1 MCAGIFLQSLLG
13 MSVATVACFPRT
25 TAVGCRNYS
34 CYSFDSFSLEYV
46 KCEVIFCLEINDA
59 ASARVKLSSLRTAA
73 SLLTLNSPSRG
84 VLGLLFLWSFCIP

>member
-59 ASARVKLSSLRTAA
+59 ASARVKLSSLKHLFTTVQPN
-73 SLLTLNSPSRG
+73 LTE
-84 VLGLLFLWSFCIP
+84 LFVSGFKTIPTKH